1 MKLTCT
7 DAVKMIRGQ
16 GMPSPR
22 HHDTGNMYIRFN
34 VKFPEKNWTV
44 DESAFES
51 LRKILPAPT
60 PIAIPPPE
68 AMTEPADLEEL
79 DSQSQKVFGNADGM
93 MDEDDE
99 DGHPGGERVQ
109 CASQ

>member
-1 MKLTCT
+1 
-7 DAVKMIRGQ
+7 MIRGQ

-22 HHDTGNMYIRFN
+22 HHDFGNMYIQFN
-34 VKFPEKNWTV
+34 VTFPEKNWSDDPTV
-44 DESAFES
+44 FEA
-51 LRKILPAPT
+51 LRKVLPTSAVQN
-60 PIAIPPPE
+60 IPPAE
-68 AMTEPADLEEL
+68 AMSEPADLEDL
-79 DSQSQKVFGNADGM
+79 DGTSQSRVFGGAG